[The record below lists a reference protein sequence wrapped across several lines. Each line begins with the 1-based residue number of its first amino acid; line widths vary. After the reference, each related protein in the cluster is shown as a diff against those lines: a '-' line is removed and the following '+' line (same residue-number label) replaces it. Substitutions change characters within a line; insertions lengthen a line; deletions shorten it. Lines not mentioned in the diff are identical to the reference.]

1 MFVTICRLYESYPE
15 AVEVVQ
21 ALEVT
26 GVPSE
31 DISIISN
38 NSDDWFGSDKSGT
51 GPDTEERS
59 AEAKPA
65 VAQAAA
71 ATRAAADSR
80 SMRLESGL
88 LGAAIGAATGTAG
101 TLLGS
106 LALLAIPGVGPAVG
120 AGWLLGLMAAGAAV
134 GGATGGLLGALTA
147 AGVSEADAQVYA
159 EGVRRGGSLVTARV
173 QPSDINRVEAA
184 MERGAVD
191 IEQRGADYRGSG
203 WRTFNPAAEPYTA
216 DQVRSERQLH
226 QAA

>member
-21 ALEVT
+21 ALEVAD
-26 GVPSE
+26 VPSE

-51 GPDTEERS
+51 GPDTEARS

-71 ATRAAADSR
+71 TRAATDSR

-120 AGWLLGLMAAGAAV
+120 AGWLLGLMAAG
-134 GGATGGLLGALTA
+134 
-147 AGVSEADAQVYA
+147 VSEADAQVYA

-173 QPSDINRVEAA
+173 QPGDINRVEAA

-203 WRTFNPAAEPYTA
+203 WRTFNPAAAPYTA

>member
-21 ALEVT
+21 ALEVA

-51 GPDTEERS
+51 GPDTEARS

-71 ATRAAADSR
+71 TRAATDSR

-106 LALLAIPGVGPAVG
+106 LALLAVPGVGPAVG

-173 QPSDINRVEAA
+173 QPGDINRVEAA

-203 WRTFNPAAEPYTA
+203 WRTFNPAAAPYTA
-216 DQVRSERQLH
+216 AQVRSERQLH

>member
-21 ALEVT
+21 ALEVAD
-26 GVPSE
+26 VPSE

-51 GPDTEERS
+51 GPDTEARS

-71 ATRAAADSR
+71 TRAATDSR

-120 AGWLLGLMAAGAAV
+120 AGWLLGLMAAG
-134 GGATGGLLGALTA
+134 
-147 AGVSEADAQVYA
+147 VSEADAQVYA

-173 QPSDINRVEAA
+173 QPGDINRVEAA

-203 WRTFNPAAEPYTA
+203 WRTFNPAAAPYTA
-216 DQVRSERQLH
+216 AQVRSERQLH